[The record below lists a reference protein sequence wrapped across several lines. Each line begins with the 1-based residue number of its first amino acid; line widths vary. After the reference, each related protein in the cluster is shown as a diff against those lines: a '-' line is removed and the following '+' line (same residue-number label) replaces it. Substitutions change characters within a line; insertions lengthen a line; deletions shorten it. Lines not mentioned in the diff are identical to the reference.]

1 MDILIKNVRAVDP
14 QNKLDEITDIAIA
27 DGKIVSIG
35 KTDETAERVIDAQGK
50 LTALPGLF
58 DMHVHFRDPGQ
69 THKED
74 IFTGAAAAK
83 AGGFTGVACMPNT
96 KPVIDNAE
104 LVKYVLNKAQ
114 KTGIDVLPIGCVTKG
129 MQSKELCDYDELKAA
144 GVCALS
150 DDGRPVENAELMRQA
165 LEKSLENGLTV
176 LSHCEDLNIINGG
189 IINKGEISA
198 KLGVKG
204 MDRASEDS
212 ITAREIA
219 LAMSCGAHIHI
230 CHVSTRGSV
239 NIIRAAKK
247 DGVNVTCETGPHYF
261 TFTDEKL
268 LSRDADYRMSPP
280 LRTEDD
286 RQAVEEAV
294 LDGTIDCII
303 TDHAPHSAQEKA
315 DFETAP
321 NGVVGLETSLAAT
334 LTKLYHTGKC
344 GLDKIAELMS
354 IRPRQILGLPTAKIA
369 VGERADLAIID
380 TDCEW
385 EVIPEQLHSKSKNS
399 VFKGERLKGK
409 NLYTICNGK
418 IVYEPV
424 RVSIRQGKW
433 GSVTHNATDVRLY
446 SADSEKIFLEFKPAR
461 MPDDGNMQWEDW
473 NCYDS
478 VFVYKT
484 DYDRLLVPT
493 LKKLF
498 PLEDPDP
505 NGFGTQ
511 EYFDVCFEN
520 WFGADS
526 WKEFITLLEQLIP
539 ALTAEEQM
547 FIRTLLPMFKG
558 FLDISSIICVEGNQ

>member
-1 MDILIKNVRAVDP
+1 MDILIKNIIAVDP
-14 QNKLDEITDIAIA
+14 QSDLNGLTDIGITN
-27 DGKIVSIG
+27 GIITSIG
-35 KTDETAERVIDAQGK
+35 KINDTAERVIDAKGR

-69 THKED
+69 TNKED

-104 LVKYVLNKAQ
+104 LVQYVINKAQ

-165 LEKSLENGLTV
+165 LEKSKENGLAV
-176 LSHCEDLNIINGG
+176 LSHCEDLKIINGG
-189 IINKGEISA
+189 IINKGEISE

-247 DGVNVTCETGPHYF
+247 DGVNVTCETAPHYF

-303 TDHAPHSAQEKA
+303 TDHAPHAADEKA
-315 DFETAP
+315 KFETAP
-321 NGVVGLETSLAAT
+321 NGVVGLETSLAAA

-344 GLDKIAELMS
+344 GLDKIVQLMS
-354 IRPRQILGLPTAKIA
+354 IRPRQILGLPAVKIA
-369 VGERADLAIID
+369 VGERADLAIVD
-380 TDCEW
+380 LDYEW

-399 VFKGERLKGK
+399 VFKGEKLKGK
-409 NLYTICNGK
+409 NIYTICKGK
-418 IVYEPV
+418 IV
-424 RVSIRQGKW
+424 
-433 GSVTHNATDVRLY
+433 
-446 SADSEKIFLEFKPAR
+446 
-461 MPDDGNMQWEDW
+461 
-473 NCYDS
+473 
-478 VFVYKT
+478 
-484 DYDRLLVPT
+484 
-493 LKKLF
+493 
-498 PLEDPDP
+498 
-505 NGFGTQ
+505 
-511 EYFDVCFEN
+511 FE
-520 WFGADS
+520 
-526 WKEFITLLEQLIP
+526 L
-539 ALTAEEQM
+539 
-547 FIRTLLPMFKG
+547 
-558 FLDISSIICVEGNQ
+558 